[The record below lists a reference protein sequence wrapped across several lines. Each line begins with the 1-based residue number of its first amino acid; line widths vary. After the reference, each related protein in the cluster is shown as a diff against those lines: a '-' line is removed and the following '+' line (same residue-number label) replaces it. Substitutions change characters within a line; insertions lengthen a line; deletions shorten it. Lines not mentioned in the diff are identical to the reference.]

1 MAGAN
6 AVSALPS
13 AGAPLAASLFTATR
27 KEPEMPQIGEF
38 TREESGFTGRI
49 HTLTLF
55 REIFIVPV
63 EPSDVEN
70 APNFRIHHG
79 ADENAPEIGAGW
91 TESSEKAGEY
101 LSLLIDDPS
110 FSQPIRARLFQN
122 GADATSWSLHW
133 SRPQKRGERE

>member
-1 MAGAN
+1 
-6 AVSALPS
+6 
-13 AGAPLAASLFTATR
+13 
-27 KEPEMPQIGEF
+27 MPQIGEF

-49 HTLTLF
+49 QTLALKHD
-55 REIFIVPV
+55 ISIVPV
-63 EPSDVEN
+63 ETSDVEN
-70 APNFRIHHG
+70 APNYRVHLG
-79 ADENAPEIGAGW
+79 ADDNGPEIGAAW

-110 FSQPIRARLFQN
+110 FPQPIRARLFQN

>member
-6 AVSALPS
+6 AVNALPS
-13 AGAPLAASLFTATR
+13 AGVLLVASTSTAIR
-27 KEPEMPQIGEF
+27 KETAMPQIGEF
-38 TREESGFTGRI
+38 IREKTGFTGRI

-55 REIFIVPV
+55 REITIIPV
-63 EPSDVEN
+63 DPSDVEN
-70 APNFRIHHG
+70 APNYRIHHG
-79 ADENAPEIGAGW
+79 ADENAPEIGAAW
-91 TESSEKAGEY
+91 TETSEKAGEY

-110 FSQPIRARLFQN
+110 FTQPIRARLFQN

>member
-1 MAGAN
+1 
-6 AVSALPS
+6 
-13 AGAPLAASLFTATR
+13 
-27 KEPEMPQIGEF
+27 MPQIGEF

-55 REIFIVPV
+55 REITIVPV
-63 EPSDVEN
+63 DPSDVEN
-70 APNFRIHHG
+70 APSHRVHHG
-79 ADENAPEIGAGW
+79 ADDNAPEIGAAW

-110 FSQPIRARLFQN
+110 FAQPIRARLFQN
-122 GADATSWSLHW
+122 GADTTSWSLHW

>member
-1 MAGAN
+1 
-6 AVSALPS
+6 
-13 AGAPLAASLFTATR
+13 
-27 KEPEMPQIGEF
+27 MPQIGEF

-55 REIFIVPV
+55 REITIVPV
-63 EPSDVEN
+63 DPSDVEN
-70 APNFRIHHG
+70 APSYRVHHG
-79 ADENAPEIGAGW
+79 ADDNAPEIGAAW

-110 FSQPIRARLFQN
+110 FAQPIRDRLFQH
-122 GADATSWSLHW
+122 GADTTSWSLHW